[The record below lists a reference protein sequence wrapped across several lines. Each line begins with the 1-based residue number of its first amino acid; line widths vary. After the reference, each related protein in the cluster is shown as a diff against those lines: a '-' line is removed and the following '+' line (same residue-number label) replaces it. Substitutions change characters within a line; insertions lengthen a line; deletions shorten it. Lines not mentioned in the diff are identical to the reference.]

1 MSGRKGKTQY
11 TGKEIWVNQAT
22 GEVREVDTFEKPVG
36 RGNGFMITYLAEI
49 INLIETLGN
58 KKMLVVKYILEHMSK
73 TENTLIITTRELAK
87 KCNVGLNTVVD
98 TLKLLEDA
106 KIIERRT
113 GAIMVSPKLMNNW
126 KAPKEASMMIKYYE
140 FGGDNNDSQ
149 IDGQME
155 IKDLGCKIEYGR
167 MHDDTSNKTMGG
179 SNYCSGRNLP
189 NTSRIREPRVRSAP
203 NWNICDPT
211 HIARRNS

>member
-140 FGGDNNDSQ
+140 FGGDDNSQ

-155 IKDLGCKIEYGR
+155 TKDVDCNIE
-167 MHDDTSNKTMGG
+167 
-179 SNYCSGRNLP
+179 
-189 NTSRIREPRVRSAP
+189 
-203 NWNICDPT
+203 
-211 HIARRNS
+211 

>member
-1 MSGRKGKTQY
+1 MQQGRKGKTLY

-73 TENTLIITTRELAK
+73 TENTLIRTQREIADALGMSTK
-87 KCNVGLNTVVD
+87 TVNE
-98 TLKLLEDA
+98 TLKLLADA
-106 KIIERRT
+106 GIIERRT
-113 GAIMVSPKLMNNW
+113 GSIMVSPKLMNNW

-140 FGGDNNDSQ
+140 FSGDDDNQ
-149 IDGQME
+149 ITGQME
-155 IKDLGCKIEYGR
+155 IKDVDCNIE
-167 MHDDTSNKTMGG
+167 
-179 SNYCSGRNLP
+179 
-189 NTSRIREPRVRSAP
+189 
-203 NWNICDPT
+203 
-211 HIARRNS
+211 